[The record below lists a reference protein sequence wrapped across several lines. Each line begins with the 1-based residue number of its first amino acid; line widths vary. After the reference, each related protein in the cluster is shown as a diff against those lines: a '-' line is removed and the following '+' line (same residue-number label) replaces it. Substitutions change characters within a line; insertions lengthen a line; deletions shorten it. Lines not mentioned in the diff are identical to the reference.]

1 MSHID
6 IKENEYMQLVR
17 EKEFVNQYHYDAR
30 NLEWEKE
37 NGTPETNFEVT
48 FQLINKDEAR
58 KETAI
63 VSVLQFV
70 IVKEEFVISG
80 VISQMVRILDR
91 LVDKPSEFTQEE
103 VESLASPLL
112 DMVKRLTYDVT
123 EIALDSPGIN
133 LEFKN

>member
-1 MSHID
+1 
-6 IKENEYMQLVR
+6 MQLVR

-91 LVDKPSEFTQEE
+91 LVDKPNEFTQEE
-103 VESLASPLL
+103 VESLAAPLL

>member
-1 MSHID
+1 
-6 IKENEYMQLVR
+6 MQLVR

-103 VESLASPLL
+103 VEFLAAPLL

>member
-1 MSHID
+1 M
-6 IKENEYMQLVR
+6 KLVR

-37 NGTPETNFEVT
+37 NGIPETNFEVT
-48 FQLINKDEAR
+48 FQLINKDKVQ

-91 LVDKPSEFTQEE
+91 LVDKPSEFNQEE
-103 VESLASPLL
+103 VESLAAPLL
-112 DMVKRLTYDVT
+112 DIVKRLTYEVT
-123 EIALDSPGIN
+123 EIALDRPGIN